1 MKLRSH
7 MVKTIF
13 LAGIPLLT
21 FPLLAESG
29 MSRED
34 RSQRGDRGH
43 SNAIEQIIKGE
54 ISKKNGEK
62 ITLRT
67 SDGERITFRITDQ
80 TNQLC
85 PQGTQTSQSSSM
97 SGESIT
103 DQHSAMDQGS
113 STGKSSAQSTSGQ
126 NQMAQNSP
134 GGDSSTSSQ
143 SSSGSL
149 LENPS
154 GRTSGQSSPGMP
166 SNSQPSQQQGFR
178 FGECNFQKGEFV
190 KAKLGEN
197 NTATFVRSMG
207 DSEDYY
213 GTGGV
218 EGEYFVL
225 PAGQLGGLD
234 ISDKDAHYSV
244 KSTDGKEIGS
254 VYRVMTN
261 NNGDI
266 AYAIIRKPDGQLI
279 SVPWQALEGAGNKS
293 FKMKVTQNQLG
304 NLPILDEG
312 ENVGSHVQKHW
323 NLTEQERKNLVK
335 WNERQDE
342 KNQVRDRYYED
353 TPTFHNN
360 REGYDRYDQNRSR
373 MSRSGDDRQRH
384 YQDQNAEDYQTKRN
398 NFSPTE
404 FPPHD
409 RAFQYEGA
417 DQQNSTTR
425 NRQGSYSD
433 DYRDRGNEQYSRSEG
448 RNYNNSGDREYRNQ
462 SRSNR
467 PNYDDLQG
475 DRQRSMYSQN
485 REGNYRDME
494 QLSDRYNT
502 TAPRRDYDSQR
513 QNDDQ
518 YQSRR
523 SNMKEYDDRPE
534 GYRP

>member
-1 MKLRSH
+1 MDLRSQ
-7 MVKTIF
+7 MAKSIL

-21 FPLLAESG
+21 LPLLAESG
-29 MSRED
+29 MSRND
-34 RSQRGDRGH
+34 RAQIQDRKG
-43 SNAIEQIIKGE
+43 SNAAQQIIEGV
-54 ISKKNGEK
+54 ISKKNAEE

-67 SDGERITFRITDQ
+67 SDGKRITFRINDQ

-85 PQGTQTSQSSSM
+85 PQGTQTSHTSSM
-97 SGESIT
+97 RKESAGN
-103 DQHSAMDQGS
+103 QNSAMEQGS
-113 STGKSSAQSTSGQ
+113 STGKSSGQ
-126 NQMAQNSP
+126 NQVAQGSS
-134 GGDSSTSSQ
+134 GGDSSTSDQ
-143 SSSGSL
+143 TSSSSL
-149 LENPS
+149 FGIPS
-154 GRTSGQSSPGMP
+154 EQNSGQSS
-166 SNSQPSQQQGFR
+166 SVKQNESQQSQQQGFR

-190 KAKLGEN
+190 KAKLDEN
-197 NTATFVRSMG
+197 KTATFVRSMG
-207 DSEDYY
+207 DSEEYY

-234 ISDKDAHYSV
+234 ISDKDANYSV

-266 AYAIIRKPDGQLI
+266 SYAIIRKPDGQLI

-293 FKMKVTQNQLG
+293 FKLKVTQNQLG
-304 NLPILDEG
+304 NLPILNEG
-312 ENVGSHVQKHW
+312 ENVGAHVQKHW
-323 NLTEQERKNLVK
+323 NLTEQERKNLAK

-342 KNQVRDRYYED
+342 RNQVRDRYYED
-353 TPTFHNN
+353 TPTFPNN

-373 MSRSGDDRQRH
+373 MSRSGDDRQRQ
-384 YQDQNAEDYQTKRN
+384 YQDQNAEEYQTKRN
-398 NFSPTE
+398 DFSPTE

-417 DQQNSTTR
+417 DQHNSSNR
-425 NRQGSYSD
+425 NRQGSYSN
-433 DYRDRGNEQYSRSEG
+433 DYRDRGNGQYSRSG
-448 RNYNNSGDREYRNQ
+448 DRNYNNSGDGNYGNQ

-467 PNYDDLQG
+467 RNDDFQNNENP
-475 DRQRSMYSQN
+475 RSMYSQS
-485 REGNYRDME
+485 REGNYKDPME

-502 TAPRRDYDSQR
+502 TAPRSDYDSQR

-518 YQSRR
+518 YQSRG
-523 SNMKEYDDRPE
+523 SNKKDYDDRPE